1 MDCKL
6 LLPAMEIK
14 LLVIA
19 FVSFVL
25 SFIFALGGIGSA
37 IILVPVLNMLGVP
50 FAQARAAG
58 LFTNVISTSAG
69 VLNNLRNRRIDWK
82 IAIPLTVSATLA
94 SPIGAYLSHIL
105 NPKWVGILFS
115 LLLFYIGIMLYI
127 PKRAERIKE
136 EAPLWV
142 IVLIGTIGGIL
153 SGLLG
158 IGGGSVVSPLLM
170 LYGLNPVKVIA
181 SVIFMVPF
189 SSLAGFLTYW
199 KLGLVDWEI
208 TLAAALPAF
217 AAGYLGTHV
226 AHTYLKPQQI
236 KKILGVFYF
245 LAGIKF
251 LTKWL

>member
-1 MDCKL
+1 METEL
-6 LLPAMEIK
+6 LI
-14 LLVIA
+14 IA
-19 FVSFVL
+19 AVSFFL
-25 SFIFALGGIGSA
+25 SFIFALGGIGGA
-37 IILVPVLNMLGVP
+37 ILIVPVLNMLGVP

-58 LFTNVISTSAG
+58 LFTNVISTTAG

-82 IAIPLTVSATLA
+82 IALPLTVSSTLA
-94 SPIGAYLSHIL
+94 SPIGAYISHLL
-105 NPKWVGILFS
+105 NPKWVGLLFS
-115 LLLFYIGIMLYI
+115 LLLFYVGVMLYL
-127 PKRAERIKE
+127 PKKAEKIKE
-136 EAPLWV
+136 EAPLGV

-170 LYGLNPVKVIA
+170 FYGLNPLKVIS

-189 SSLAGFLTYW
+189 SSFTGFLTYW
-199 KLGLVDWEI
+199 KLGMVDWKI

-217 AAGYLGTHV
+217 VAGYLGTHV
-226 AHTYLKPQQI
+226 AHNYLKPQQI

-251 LTKWL
+251 LSKWL

>member
-1 MDCKL
+1 METEL
-6 LLPAMEIK
+6 LI
-14 LLVIA
+14 IA
-19 FVSFVL
+19 AVSFFL
-25 SFIFALGGIGSA
+25 SFIFALGGIGGA
-37 IILVPVLNMLGVP
+37 ILIVPVLNMLGVP

-58 LFTNVISTSAG
+58 LFTNVISTTAG

-82 IAIPLTVSATLA
+82 IALPLTVSSTLA
-94 SPIGAYLSHIL
+94 APIGAYLSHLL
-105 NPKWVGILFS
+105 NPKWVGLLFS
-115 LLLFYIGIMLYI
+115 LLLFYVGVMLYL
-127 PKRAERIKE
+127 PKKAEKIKE
-136 EAPLWV
+136 EAPLGV

-170 LYGLNPVKVIA
+170 FYGLNPLKVIS

-189 SSLAGFLTYW
+189 SSFTGFLTYW
-199 KLGLVDWEI
+199 KLGMVDWKI

-217 AAGYLGTHV
+217 VAGYLGTHV
-226 AHTYLKPQQI
+226 AHNYLKPQI

-251 LTKWL
+251 LSKWL